1 MGKRRAAIKVR
12 GEWDDEAKV
21 WVAEGASLPGL
32 VTEADTVELLLD
44 KLHTMVPELLSYD
57 RELAAEFLPEILV
70 TLIRRDTIAPVAA

>member
-12 GEWDDEAKV
+12 AEWDDEAKV
-21 WVAEGASLPGL
+21 WVAEGANLPGL

-70 TLIRRDTIAPVAA
+70 TLIRRYTIAPAAA